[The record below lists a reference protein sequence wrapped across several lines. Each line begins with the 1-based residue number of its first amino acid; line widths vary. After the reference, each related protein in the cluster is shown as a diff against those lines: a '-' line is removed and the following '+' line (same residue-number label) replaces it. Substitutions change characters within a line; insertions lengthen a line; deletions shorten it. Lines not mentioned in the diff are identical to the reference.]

1 MGNLNNNISIE
12 VPVELAP
19 VIEGVLRHYRY
30 ATDKHP
36 VFPDDLI
43 KQAAIVA
50 EEAGELLRE
59 ANNNNSSLSRHECY
73 QTAAV
78 SLRML
83 LHIEKSDNI
92 CNETRL
98 KSRREV
104 YESQKL
110 EPYH

>member
-1 MGNLNNNISIE
+1 MNNNITIE

-19 VIEGVLRHYRY
+19 ILEIVLRNYRH
-30 ATDKHP
+30 AVEKHP
-36 VFPDDLI
+36 VFPNDLI

-78 SLRML
+78 SIRML
-83 LHIEKSDNI
+83 TYLENNHKS
-92 CNETRL
+92 
-98 KSRREV
+98 
-104 YESQKL
+104 
-110 EPYH
+110 